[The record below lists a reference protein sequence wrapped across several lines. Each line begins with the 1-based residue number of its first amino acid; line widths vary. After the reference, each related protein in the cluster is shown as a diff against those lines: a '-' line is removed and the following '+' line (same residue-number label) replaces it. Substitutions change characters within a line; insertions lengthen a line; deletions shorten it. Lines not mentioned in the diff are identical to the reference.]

1 LIRKKK
7 VVYFLL
13 VLITLS
19 IILGACKD
27 NSTILKSKYSV
38 QKIFSIDELGTLE
51 ENANWNVISIK
62 GTYLIAEQRY
72 STLTEDYTI
81 QVVRYDLQT
90 NSLKQIV
97 RFNDRKVVI
106 LSAEYSTD
114 GYYFAG
120 YELFYVD
127 EVKARIKSFI
137 YLQDG
142 EQLRTV
148 NESWIETV
156 FETDILYEYLGKVY
170 AFVESLDDSNIA
182 SDLTC
187 SELVRLSQTDKISV
201 YKDCDGFYPKDLR
214 NTKIS
219 ESGIILFE
227 IKKNESDYEFRS
239 VSIDFEGNVRGVVT
253 YNNPVSV
260 FVDMGDRLITTYW
273 DVNNKEAKTDVSMID
288 VSDINGKNVNSI
300 KLFTPKNAD
309 QPNIVYGCEPLDHK
323 TMLCNTAYELN
334 DDVDQTMA
342 STPYIVTLNNYELE
356 FEKLPVD
363 DEYPTHLFV
372 RINDSLAFMGTYVI
386 KEGQKAVYTIFEIR
400 KEN

>member
-1 LIRKKK
+1 M
-7 VVYFLL
+7 
-13 VLITLS
+13 
-19 IILGACKD
+19 GACKD

-51 ENANWNVISIK
+51 ENTNWNIISIK
-62 GTYLIAEQRY
+62 ETYLIAEQRY

-334 DDVDQTMA
+334 NDVDQTMA

>member
-51 ENANWNVISIK
+51 ENTNWNVISIK